1 MKKVLN
7 TRKGLILV
15 AQIVAALSLVSV
27 LLLSQ
32 IDAFAGPDKSSQVS
46 SSEPQEAAPTMLTA
60 TKAPEVVAPAEEPA
74 PPAEGESSGG
84 NAGGSYMTQ
93 AYQECER
100 WHRATFQAMV
110 SASEQASQVW
120 NQMNALRSS
129 ASSSPDPETANAL
142 NAQADALQPEADRLN
157 NLSNQLQQELFQ
169 GHHSLSCGPDGPI
182 RSN

>member
-1 MKKVLN
+1 MKKAFT

-15 AQIVAALSLVSV
+15 AQIVGALTVVSV

-32 IDAFAGPDKSSQVS
+32 IGAFAGPVKSIPVS
-46 SSEPQEAAPTMLTA
+46 SSEPQEAAPKMLTA
-60 TKAPEVVAPAEEPA
+60 TKTPELAAPVVEPA
-74 PPAEGESSGG
+74 PPVEGDSIGG
-84 NAGGSYMTQ
+84 NSGGSYMTQ

-100 WHRATFQAMV
+100 WHRSTFQAMV
-110 SASEQASQVW
+110 SASEQASQLW
-120 NQMNALRSS
+120 NQMNSLRSS